1 MTYLLTLS
9 RARSRGPALVSDN
22 SAKLWRARPRGRR
35 LRLADTTCRGGEV
48 ARVSARQVASHTRRR
63 AKKRGGSGT
72 RCEVIQ
78 PLGQHVGATVFIVF
92 VLYDLETAQPKNIFF
107 GHLISIIVGI
117 IINETIGLSFYS
129 LGLSVGVAVI
139 LMVYFK
145 VMHPP
150 AASNPLVALTMDL
163 SFDFI
168 LFPVITGTIIIILMS
183 VLINRIILKRNYP
196 KKWF

>member
-1 MTYLLTLS
+1 MKITKKFEPIASGISAAIVISILAYLTLET
-9 RARSRGPALVSDN
+9 
-22 SAKLWRARPRGRR
+22 SAGIWLMF
-35 LRLADTTCRGGEV
+35 
-48 ARVSARQVASHTRRR
+48 SF
-63 AKKRGGSGT
+63 
-72 RCEVIQ
+72 
-78 PLGQHVGATVFIVF
+78 GATVFIVF

-107 GHLISIIVGI
+107 GHLISILVGI
-117 IINETIGLSFYS
+117 VFNETIGVSFYS
-129 LGLSVGVAVI
+129 LGLSVGVAVV

-183 VLINRIILKRNYP
+183 VLINKIILKRNYP
-196 KKWF
+196 KRWF

>member
-1 MTYLLTLS
+1 MKITKKFEPIAAGISAAIVISILAYLTLETS
-9 RARSRGPALVSDN
+9 
-22 SAKLWRARPRGRR
+22 
-35 LRLADTTCRGGEV
+35 
-48 ARVSARQVASHTRRR
+48 
-63 AKKRGGSGT
+63 
-72 RCEVIQ
+72 
-78 PLGQHVGATVFIVF
+78 LGIWLMFSFGATVFLVF

-107 GHLISIIVGI
+107 GHLISILVGI
-117 IINETIGLSFYS
+117 IFNETVGLSFYS
-129 LGLSVGVAVI
+129 LGLSVGIAVV

-183 VLINRIILKRNYP
+183 VLINKIILKRNYP
-196 KKWF
+196 KRWF